1 MCFWKKVCNPNERSS
16 SNNRWPLCDRLR
28 NELNEVQLVRRHL
41 LEENNDMQK
50 KLNYENDAIPRME
63 KELKVLADENNYL
76 KLLCKLFVLARV
88 ELFCIFGEKPVKT
101 DLSVIAIVYKK
112 RFIYFLFFIYPW
124 SEIGSP
130 LPPTTLGVAE

>member
-1 MCFWKKVCNPNERSS
+1 MANVF
-16 SNNRWPLCDRLR
+16 LRLR

-76 KLLCKLFVLARV
+76 KLLCKYLASNSGCMEEYVRA
-88 ELFCIFGEKPVKT
+88 IS
-101 DLSVIAIVYKK
+101 LS
-112 RFIYFLFFIYPW
+112 FLKI
-124 SEIGSP
+124 
-130 LPPTTLGVAE
+130 